1 MSAADRMVVRT
12 TGGAYRSL
20 PRRQALGLIAAGRAQ
35 VERGPQAPVQGVE
48 APTVP
53 ATPDSPPTAPQRA
66 QDSAADLDDGDAND
80 TPTPPD
86 EYDPELEERR
96 RAAGLKP
103 GEWQAERG
111 PITYP
116 TLEPVSDAPDGDVPT
131 VEAVELPEPPRGNA
145 GRKDWADYAQEHLG
159 IEVTSDMTRNQI
171 RDAAQERLQSLARL
185 PQPALTGGRLDT
197 PEDEPATV
205 ETVADDEDP
214 GTR

>member
-12 TGGAYRSL
+12 PGGARSV
-20 PRRQALGLIAAGRAQ
+20 PRRVGLAMLAAGRA
-35 VERGPQAPVQGVE
+35 RRADAAQAPAQDVE
-48 APTVP
+48 APVVP
-53 ATPDSPPTAPQRA
+53 ATPDSPPTAQQRV
-66 QDSAADLDDGDAND
+66 QEPDLDDGDAND

-96 RAAGLKP
+96 RALGLKP

-116 TLEPVSDAPDGDVPT
+116 PLEPVGGTADGDVPT
-131 VEAVELPEPPRGNA
+131 VYAVELPAEPKATARRA
-145 GRKDWADYAQEHLG
+145 EWAAYAHSLG
-159 IEVTSDMTRNQI
+159 VEVTSAMTKNQI
-171 RDAAQERLQSLARL
+171 RDAAQDAAQSLDRL
-185 PQPALTGGRLDT
+185 PQPARTGGRLET

-205 ETVADDEDP
+205 GTVADDEDP